1 MNSIER
7 KQERYLRR
15 KLKREERVIKN
26 SLKYSN
32 IDSIFVFHKVL
43 KYANKCCNGV
53 RWKKSTFLFQ
63 NHLFTII
70 SKTCNDIK
78 NDTYKVRKT
87 YKFTINE
94 RGKIRHIDAP
104 YIKDRL
110 VHKVLSNEILIR
122 IYNKHL
128 IYDNG
133 ASQNNK
139 GFIFALN
146 RVKNA
151 LIKYYREYGSN
162 GYVLLIDYSK
172 FFDNCSH
179 NVIKEYHN
187 RLIRNNYT
195 SKVIED
201 YLFIG
206 SGLALGIELAQREA
220 SIIPNIL
227 DHFIENKGYFIERYM
242 DDTIILINSLKDAKN
257 ILKEYTSLADKLNIK
272 ISPNKTK
279 IVSLNEYF
287 IYCKWHFKL
296 LNTGKV
302 IMVPNKKTIY
312 RQRRKIRKMVS
323 KNLFNE
329 INIVKTSFKAY
340 LNIGNSYK
348 YIKML
353 DNY

>member
-15 KLKREERVIKN
+15 KLKREERVENDI
-26 SLKYSN
+26 LKYDN
-32 IDSIFVFHKVL
+32 IDSAFVFHKVL
-43 KYANKCCNGV
+43 KYADKCCNGV

-63 NHLFTII
+63 NHMFTMVA
-70 SKTCNDIK
+70 KTCNDIK
-78 NDTYKVRKT
+78 NDTYKVGKT

-94 RGKIRHIDAP
+94 RGKVRHIDASF
-104 YIKDRL
+104 IKDRI
-110 VHKVLSNEILIR
+110 VHKVLSNEVLVR

-139 GFIFALN
+139 GFIFALT

-151 LIKYYREYGSN
+151 LIKYYREYGLN

-201 YLFIG
+201 YLFIS

-227 DHFIENKGYFIERYM
+227 DHFIENKEYFIERYM

-257 ILKEYTSLADKLNIK
+257 ILKEYTSLANKLNIK
-272 ISPNKTK
+272 INPKKTK
-279 IVSLNEYF
+279 IVSLNECF
-287 IYCKWHFKL
+287 TYCKWRFKL

>member
-15 KLKREERVIKN
+15 KLKREERVEN
-26 SLKYSN
+26 DSLKYSN
-32 IDSIFVFHKVL
+32 IGSAFVFHKVL

-78 NDTYKVRKT
+78 NDTYKVGKT

-94 RGKIRHIDAP
+94 RGKVRHIDASF
-104 YIKDRL
+104 IKDRI
-110 VHKVLSNEILIR
+110 VHKVLSNEVLVR

-133 ASQNNK
+133 ASQKNK
-139 GFIFALN
+139 GFIFALT

-151 LIKYYREYGSN
+151 LIKYYREYGLN

-172 FFDNCSH
+172 FFNNCSH

-195 SKVIED
+195 SKAIED

-257 ILKEYTSLADKLNIK
+257 ILKEYTSLANKLNIK
-272 ISPNKTK
+272 INPKKTK
-279 IVSLNEYF
+279 IVSLNECF
-287 IYCKWHFKL
+287 TYCKWRFKL

-302 IMVPNKKTIY
+302 IMIPDNKTIY
-312 RQRRKIRKMVS
+312 RKRRKLRKMIN
-323 KNLFNE
+323 KNIVNE
-329 INIVKTSFKAY
+329 INIVKTCFKAY

-348 YIKML
+348 YIKWL

>member
-7 KQERYLRR
+7 KEQRYLRR
-15 KLKREERVIKN
+15 KLKREERVEN
-26 SLKYSN
+26 DSLKYGN
-32 IDSIFVFHKVL
+32 IDSAFVFHKVL
-43 KYANKCCNGV
+43 KYADKCCNGV

-63 NHLFTII
+63 NHMFTMVA
-70 SKTCNDIK
+70 KTCNDIK
-78 NDTYKVRKT
+78 NDTYKVGKT

-94 RGKIRHIDAP
+94 RGKVRHIDAP
-104 YIKDRL
+104 FIKDRL
-110 VHKVLSNEILIR
+110 VHKVLSNEVLVR

-133 ASQNNK
+133 ASQKNK
-139 GFIFALN
+139 GFIFALT

-151 LIKYYREYGSN
+151 LIKYYRKYGLN

-187 RLIRNNYT
+187 KLIRNNYT
-195 SKVIED
+195 TKVIED
-201 YLFIG
+201 YLFIS

-227 DHFIENKGYFIERYM
+227 DHFIENKEYFIERYM

-272 ISPNKTK
+272 INPKKTK
-279 IVSLNEYF
+279 IVSLNECF
-287 IYCKWHFKL
+287 TYCKWLFKL

-302 IMVPNKKTIY
+302 IMVSHKKTIY

-329 INIVKTSFKAY
+329 INAVKTSFKAY

>member
-15 KLKREERVIKN
+15 KQKREERVIKN

-43 KYANKCCNGV
+43 KYADKCCNGV
-53 RWKKSTFLFQ
+53 RHKKSTFLFQ
-63 NHLFTII
+63 NHMFTII
-70 SKTCNDIK
+70 AKTCNDIK
-78 NDTYKVRKT
+78 NNTYKVGKT

-104 YIKDRL
+104 FIKDRL
-110 VHKVLSNEILIR
+110 VHKVLSNEVLVR

-133 ASQNNK
+133 ASQKNK
-139 GFIFALN
+139 GFIFALT

-151 LIKYYREYGSN
+151 LIKYYRKYGLN

-179 NVIKEYHN
+179 NIIKEYHN
-187 RLIRNNYT
+187 KLIRNNYT
-195 SKVIED
+195 TKVIED
-201 YLFIG
+201 YLFIDTG
-206 SGLALGIELAQREA
+206 IALGIELAQREA
-220 SIIPNIL
+220 SILPNIL

-257 ILKEYTSLADKLNIK
+257 ILKEYTYLANKLDIK
-272 ISPNKTK
+272 INSNKTK
-279 IVSLNEYF
+279 MVSLNEYF
-287 IYCKWHFKL
+287 MYCKWHFEL
-296 LNTGKV
+296 LDTGKV
-302 IMVPNKKTIY
+302 IMIPDKKTIY
-312 RQRRKIRKMVS
+312 RQRRKLKKMVS
-323 KNLFNE
+323 KNIVNE
-329 INIVKTSFKAY
+329 INIVKTCFKTY

-348 YIKML
+348 YIKWL